1 MFLSRNTKKE
11 DAMDSLPQHGERNY
25 LPHLY
30 ETRLHSCRRIRES
43 NWPMRKVLSYYHVK
57 RPSVYRWLRRFDEL
71 GEDGLRDRS
80 HKPKTPHPSTICP
93 KAAYKVKCFLDQS
106 KRHGWSSVDIW
117 VKTVSS
123 GFPMSYSTALRYL
136 KRLEGYKPYETNPKR
151 HSKKYHTPPFPGDK
165 WQMDV
170 KFVPAE
176 CKSPKLPD
184 DKSYYQY
191 TVLDEASRKR
201 FLWFADEHSM
211 FESVR
216 AVAAAVAFFGYAPK
230 TLQTDNGAEFTDRTF
245 AKPGSR
251 YAKGEPCLLD
261 SFCQR
266 QGILHK
272 LIRPRTPEHNGKV
285 ERSHRIDQERFYRT
299 LSFSSLGDLREQ
311 GARWMRRY
319 NSTPRM
325 VLGLMSPDQAE
336 LAKLRELA
344 DTTGEV
350 RCRKLIKCLT
360 SSDN

>member
-1 MFLSRNTKKE
+1 
-11 DAMDSLPQHGERNY
+11 MDSLPQPGARNY
-25 LPHLY
+25 TPHLY
-30 ETRLHSCRRIRES
+30 QTRLHSCKRIRES
-43 NWPMRKVLSYYHVK
+43 HWEVWKVLSYYHVK
-57 RPSVYRWLRRFDEL
+57 RSSLYRWLRRFDEL

-93 KAAYKVKCFLDQS
+93 KAAYKVKCFHDQAG
-106 KRHGWSSVDIW
+106 KHNWSSVDIW

-136 KRLEGYKPYETNPKR
+136 KRLEGYRPYGTNPKR
-151 HSKKYHTPPFPGDK
+151 HCKKYQTPPFPGDK

-176 CKSPKLPD
+176 CKSPKLPG

-211 FESVR
+211 FESAR
-216 AVAAAVAFFGYAPK
+216 ALGAAIAFFGYAPK
-230 TLQTDNGAEFTDRTF
+230 VLQTDNGTEFTDRTF
-245 AKPGSR
+245 AKPGSK
-251 YAKGEPCLLD
+251 YAKEGPCLLD
-261 SFCQR
+261 AFCQR
-266 QGILHK
+266 QGIFHK

-285 ERSHRIDQERFYRT
+285 ERSHRIDRERFYRT
-299 LSFSSLGDLREQ
+299 LSFYSLGDLREQ
-311 GARWMRRY
+311 GSRWMKRY

-325 VLGLMSPDQAE
+325 ALGLRTPDQME
-336 LAKLRELA
+336 FAKLRELLL
-344 DTTGEV
+344 TTGEI
-350 RCRKLIKCLT
+350 RCPKLERRLT

>member
-1 MFLSRNTKKE
+1 
-11 DAMDSLPQHGERNY
+11 MDSLPQQPGRNY
-25 LPHLY
+25 TPHLF

-43 NWPMRKVLSYYHVK
+43 GWPMRKVLSYYHVK
-57 RPSVYRWLRRFDEL
+57 RPSVYRWLRRFDEF

-80 HKPKTPHPSTICP
+80 HRPKSQHPSTISK
-93 KAAYKVKCFLDQS
+93 KAAYKVKCFFGQS
-106 KRHGWSSVDIW
+106 GRNNWSSVDVW
-117 VKTVSS
+117 AKTVSS
-123 GFPMSYSTALRYL
+123 GFPVSYSTVLRYIKKL
-136 KRLEGYKPYETNPKR
+136 DGYKPYETNPKR

-170 KFVPAE
+170 KFVPSE
-176 CKSPKLPD
+176 CKSPSLPS

-216 AVAAAVAFFGYAPK
+216 ALSAAIAFFGYAPK
-230 TLQTDNGAEFTDRTF
+230 VLQTDNGIEFTDRAF
-245 AKPGSR
+245 AKPGAR
-251 YAKGEPCLLD
+251 HAKEGPCLLD
-261 SFCQR
+261 AFCQR

-299 LSFSSLGDLREQ
+299 LSFHSLQDLREQ
-311 GARWMRRY
+311 GSRWMKRY

-325 VLGLMSPDQAE
+325 VLGLRTPDQME
-336 LAKLRELA
+336 FAKLRELLL
-344 DTTGEV
+344 TTGEI
-350 RCRKLIKCLT
+350 RCPKLERRLT